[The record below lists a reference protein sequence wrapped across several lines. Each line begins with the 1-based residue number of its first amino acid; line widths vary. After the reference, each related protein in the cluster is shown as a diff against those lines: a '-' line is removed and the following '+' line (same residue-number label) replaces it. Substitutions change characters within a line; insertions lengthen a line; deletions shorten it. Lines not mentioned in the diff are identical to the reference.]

1 MQILLGTTNPAKVRM
16 FEKWFRGYDV
26 SFVTPKDL
34 NISEEPAETGADPRE
49 NARLKAE
56 FYGRYA
62 DYVICNDSGLY
73 FAQLPLDDPRQPGL
87 HIRTPQGVRLDD
99 EGMIEYYGGLIRQL
113 GGKVKAFYLDG
124 FALKT
129 PEGVLTYLDTMEA
142 AEAKAFYMVS
152 EAYPV
157 RRPGW
162 PLDSLSLM
170 PDGETPFLQKV
181 KPKEMFKLS
190 TDEKTNPWLP
200 FLLDG
205 LGLEKRG

>member
-16 FEKWFRGYDV
+16 FEKWFQGYDV
-26 SFVTPKDL
+26 SFVTPRDL
-34 NISEEPAETGADPRE
+34 NIEAEPVENGADPRE

-73 FAQLPLDDPRQPGL
+73 FAALPLEDPRQPGL
-87 HIRTPQGVRLDD
+87 HIRTPQGKRLDD
-99 EGMIEYYGGLIRQL
+99 DEMIAYYSSLIGQL

-129 PEGVLTYLDTMEA
+129 PAGTLTYLDTMEE
-142 AEAKAFYMVS
+142 AEKKASCMVA
-152 EAYPV
+152 EPYPV

-170 PDGETPFLQKV
+170 PDGETPFLQKD

-190 TDEKTNPWLP
+190 TDKKTNPWLP
-200 FLLDG
+200 FLLEG
-205 LGLEKRG
+205 LGLEKQG